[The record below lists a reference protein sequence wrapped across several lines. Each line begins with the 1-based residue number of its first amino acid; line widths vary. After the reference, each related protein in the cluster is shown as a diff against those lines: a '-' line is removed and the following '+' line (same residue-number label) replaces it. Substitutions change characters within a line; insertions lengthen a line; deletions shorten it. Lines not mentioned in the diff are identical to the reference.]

1 MSKYRGELNVKDHI
15 CPLCRGANTGQFFQ
29 DQRRDYILCP
39 TCSLIFVP
47 SGQFLTTAEEKARYD
62 THQNTPDDL
71 RYRRFLSRI
80 FIPMQER
87 LAPGSHGLDFGS
99 GPGPTLSLM
108 FEEIGHSMAI
118 YDYFYAKD
126 SSVLQKQY
134 DFITAT
140 EVLEHLHDPGKELD
154 RLWALL
160 KPGGNLGVMTQQVP
174 DREVFAR
181 WYYKNDPTHVCFFS
195 PSTFLWLAGRWR
207 AEVAFAAQNVIL
219 FYKKGP
225 WDNPR
230 EKLSSP

>member
-1 MSKYRGELNVKDHI
+1 
-15 CPLCRGANTGQFFQ
+15 
-29 DQRRDYILCP
+29 
-39 TCSLIFVP
+39 
-47 SGQFLTTAEEKARYD
+47 
-62 THQNTPDDL
+62 
-71 RYRRFLSRI
+71 
-80 FIPMQER
+80 MQER

-154 RLWALL
+154 RLWTLL
-160 KPGGNLGVMTQQVP
+160 KPGGNLGLMTRLVP
-174 DREVFAR
+174 DWETFAR

-195 PSTFLWLAGRWR
+195 LSTFQWLAGRWR
-207 AEVAFAAQNVIL
+207 AEVAFVAKDVIL
-219 FYKKGP
+219 FYKKDLYKKFHATISEGNCKAQRVP
-225 WDNPR
+225 DR
-230 EKLSSP
+230 VKSTDLIRDLQ